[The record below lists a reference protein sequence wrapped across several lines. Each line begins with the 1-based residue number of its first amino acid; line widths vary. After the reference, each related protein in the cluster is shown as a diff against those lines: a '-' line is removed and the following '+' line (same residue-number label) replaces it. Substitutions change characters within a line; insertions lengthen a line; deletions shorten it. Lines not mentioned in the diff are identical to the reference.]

1 MVFDRS
7 LLERIDEPEQ
17 QDRRL
22 NADPAQL
29 SRSIARNLTR
39 MLNVRQGSV
48 ATLPDFGMPDFNDLV
63 GRFPDGLNLIRRAIR
78 ASIERYEPRLRRV
91 AVKHIVNE
99 DDPLDLRFRIT
110 ASMILEDRDEPV
122 AFETLIGSSG
132 QIQIRG

>member
-7 LLERIDEPEQ
+7 LLERIDEPERR
-17 QDRRL
+17 DRRL

-29 SRSIARNLTR
+29 SRSIARHLSR

-48 ATLPDFGMPDFNDLV
+48 ATLPEYGMPDFNDLV

-78 ASIERYEPRLRRV
+78 ASIEQYEPRLRRV
-91 AVKHIVNE
+91 AVKQVVNE
-99 DDPLDLRFRIT
+99 DDPLDLRFRIS

-132 QIQIRG
+132 QIQVRG

>member
-7 LLERIDEPEQ
+7 LLERIDEPEE

-22 NADPAQL
+22 NADPARL
-29 SRSIARNLTR
+29 SRSIARHLTR

-48 ATLPDFGMPDFNDLV
+48 STLPEYGMPDFNDLV

-78 ASIERYEPRLRRV
+78 ASVERYEPRLSRV

-99 DDPLDLRFRIT
+99 DDPLNLRFRIT

-122 AFETLIGSSG
+122 TFDTLIGSSG

>member
-17 QDRRL
+17 RDRRL

-29 SRSIARNLTR
+29 SQSIARNLTR

-48 ATLPDFGMPDFNDLV
+48 STLPDYGMPDFNDLV
-63 GRFPDGLNLIRRAIR
+63 GRFPDGLNLMRRAIR
-78 ASIERYEPRLRRV
+78 TSIERYEPRLRRV
-91 AVKHIVNE
+91 TVKHVVNE

-132 QIQIRG
+132 QIKIRG